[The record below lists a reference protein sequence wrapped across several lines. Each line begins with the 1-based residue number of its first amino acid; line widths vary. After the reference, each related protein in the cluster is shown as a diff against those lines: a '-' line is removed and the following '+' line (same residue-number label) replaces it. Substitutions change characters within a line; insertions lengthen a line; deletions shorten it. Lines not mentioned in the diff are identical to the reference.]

1 MRRVRFVSPALAEV
15 ADAANYYL
23 ARSQQ
28 AAHGFMDAVDRAT
41 DLIRWN
47 PEIGHLT
54 ETGARRVTLSR
65 YPYDLVYSLRDE
77 EVVVNAVA
85 HHRREPFYWVNRLD

>member
-1 MRRVRFVSPALAEV
+1 MRRVRFISPALAEV
-15 ADAANYYL
+15 ADAADFYL
-23 ARSQQ
+23 ARSQK
-28 AAHGFMDAVDRAT
+28 AADGLMDAVDHAT
-41 DLIRWN
+41 DLIRRN

-54 ETGARRVTLSR
+54 EKGARRVTLSGYR
-65 YPYDLVYSLRDE
+65 YDLVYSLRGE

>member
-1 MRRVRFVSPALAEV
+1 MRRVRFISPALAEV
-15 ADAANYYL
+15 ADAADFYL

-28 AAHGFMDAVDRAT
+28 AAAGLMDALDRAI
-41 DLIRWN
+41 DLIRRN

-54 ETGARRVTLSR
+54 EKGTRRVTLSG
-65 YPYDLVYSLRDE
+65 YPYDLIYGIRGE

-85 HHRREPFYWVNRLD
+85 HHRREPFYWVTRLD